1 MKLVRNRIVKRLGIL
16 LALGLCAGAS
26 VAQTQSGAAVLRQI
40 QEAAR
45 QLNYVGVYAYQQ
57 GDFIESS
64 RITHQFDGKQE
75 RERVEVLDGAP
86 REYLRVDD
94 EVQCLIPEQK
104 TILRERQRGDRFP
117 GLLRIDPKSIEN
129 NYSVSVG
136 AAPLRVAGR
145 QCRPIEVVPRDAHRY
160 GYRLCADTESSL
172 LLKAQMVD
180 DRGTVIEQIAFTQV
194 SIGSEISDAM
204 LAPTWPIKDWQTLQP
219 QHQKIDLAS
228 LGWRVTAPPG
238 YVTTSEVTREF
249 TDRKRVHQL
258 VLSDGLA
265 TISIFIE
272 PYLSERSE
280 YVPQGAA
287 QSGSVNIY
295 GVRIANYWLT
305 VLGEVPASTLEQLAQ
320 SIQYIS
326 VASPR

>member
-104 TILRERQRGDRFP
+104 TILRERQRGDRF
-117 GLLRIDPKSIEN
+117 
-129 NYSVSVG
+129 
-136 AAPLRVAGR
+136 
-145 QCRPIEVVPRDAHRY
+145 
-160 GYRLCADTESSL
+160 
-172 LLKAQMVD
+172 
-180 DRGTVIEQIAFTQV
+180 
-194 SIGSEISDAM
+194 
-204 LAPTWPIKDWQTLQP
+204 
-219 QHQKIDLAS
+219 
-228 LGWRVTAPPG
+228 
-238 YVTTSEVTREF
+238 
-249 TDRKRVHQL
+249 
-258 VLSDGLA
+258 
-265 TISIFIE
+265 
-272 PYLSERSE
+272 
-280 YVPQGAA
+280 
-287 QSGSVNIY
+287 
-295 GVRIANYWLT
+295 RIAAYRSKVNR
-305 VLGEVPASTLEQLAQ
+305 EQLQ
-320 SIQYIS
+320 RIGRR
-326 VASPR
+326 SPAPSCGSSMPAY